1 MTLTDRTAGYRPYL
15 DGLRAVAVG
24 GVIVYHLNR
33 LWLPGG
39 FLGVDLFFVLS
50 GYLITTL
57 LVGEHRRTGRLDL
70 PAFWSRRVRRLL
82 PALLVLLLVISVVT
96 LIGGDELT
104 AASARGDMLATLF
117 YVANWR
123 FILTDQ
129 SYFNQFVAPS
139 PVRHAWSLAIEE
151 QFYLFW
157 PLVTSLVLARLGSR
171 VLAAVALLASVASIA
186 AMWILFDASADPSR
200 AYYGTDARI
209 YELLIGALLAT
220 ALASPGRDRLL
231 AAARPL
237 AIPCLLLVLAAMWLL
252 PDNASLYYRGGGP
265 AFVLVGAALIAG
277 LEGGSQ
283 LTRLLSLK
291 PIVVIGLISYGLYL
305 WHWPVT
311 LFVSQQMGLTSAP
324 LAAVTVVLATLALAA
339 VSYVVVERP
348 IRRGGRIGSLRLSPR
363 RLLAVVPASSG
374 IVALAI
380 VLATSTRAIPA
391 WAEPAPGPVAV
402 HVQPA
407 EGSQATDSLTIGAVG
422 DSVMLSA
429 EPGLRSQ
436 AHARG
441 WTLVEAAFAGCP
453 VGYLPLFDAQGV
465 PSPFNERCTAVEG
478 AHDTLLADHPDLIIW
493 HDLQSVLS
501 RRAADGQ
508 LLAAGS
514 TGWTQDLLAEW
525 EQVVDRLTSS
535 GARVAIVLP
544 PLRSQDVAGC
554 AGSVRPDRCA
564 EVQAQDTIIRTAT
577 ELFWSRIKDRG
588 DVELVRI
595 DQLLCP
601 NGYPCPATIDGIEV
615 RMSAW
620 DQTHFTEA
628 GADWIAPRL
637 LDLSLAATALGGP

>member
-1 MTLTDRTAGYRPYL
+1 VTLTNRTAGYRPYL

-24 GVIVYHLNR
+24 GVIVYHLDR

-129 SYFNQFVAPS
+129 SYFNQFMAPS

-171 VLAAVALLASVASIA
+171 ALAAVALVASVASIG
-186 AMWILFDASADPSR
+186 AMWLLFDASADPSR

-209 YELLIGALLAT
+209 YELLIGALLAM
-220 ALASPGRDRLL
+220 ALASSGRDRLL

-237 AIPCLLLVLAAMWLL
+237 AVPCLVVVLAAMWLL
-252 PDNASLYYRGGGP
+252 PDNISLYYHGGGP
-265 AFVLVGAALIAG
+265 AFVLVGAVLIAG

-283 LTRLLSLK
+283 LTRLLALK
-291 PIVVIGLISYGLYL
+291 PIVLIGLISYGLYL

-311 LFVSQQMGLTSAP
+311 LFVGQQMGPTSAP
-324 LAAVTVVLATLALAA
+324 LAAATVVLATLALAA
-339 VSYVVVERP
+339 ISYAVVERP
-348 IRRGGRIGSLRLSPR
+348 IRRGGRIGSLRLNPR
-363 RLLAVVPASSG
+363 RLLVVVPASSAV
-374 IVALAI
+374 VALAI

-391 WAEPAPGPVAV
+391 WAGQGGSPIAV
-402 HVQPA
+402 EVQPGG
-407 EGSQATDSLTIGAVG
+407 GSESGPGLILGVVG
-422 DSVMLSA
+422 DSVMVSA
-429 EPGLRSQ
+429 EPGLRSE
-436 AHARG
+436 ARSRG

-453 VGYLPLFDAQGV
+453 VGYLPLFDALGV
-465 PSPFNERCTAVEG
+465 PSPFNERCTAVQA
-478 AHDTLLADHPDLIIW
+478 AHDTLLAAHPDLIVW

-501 RRAADGQ
+501 RRAVDGQ
-508 LLAAGS
+508 LLVAGS
-514 TGWTQDLLAEW
+514 SGWTQDLLAEW
-525 EQVVDRLTSS
+525 EKVLDRLTAS

-564 EVQAQDTIIRTAT
+564 EVQAQDSIIRTAT
-577 ELFWSRIKDRG
+577 ELFWSHIKDRG
-588 DVELVRI
+588 DVQLVRI
-595 DQLLCP
+595 DQVLCP
-601 NGYPCPATIDGIEV
+601 SGYPCPATIDGIDV
-615 RMSAW
+615 RESEW

-628 GADWIAPRL
+628 GAEWIAPRL
-637 LDLSLAATALGGP
+637 LDLSLTATGIGGP

>member
-1 MTLTDRTAGYRPYL
+1 VTLTDHTAGYRPYL
-15 DGLRAVAVG
+15 DGLRAIAVS
-24 GVIVYHLNR
+24 GVIAYHLNR

-82 PALLVLLLVISVVT
+82 PALLLLLLVISVVT
-96 LIGGDELT
+96 LVGGDELT

-123 FILTDQ
+123 FILTAQ

-139 PVRHAWSLAIEE
+139 AVRHAWSLAIEE

-171 VLAAVALLASVASIA
+171 VLAAVALAASIASIA
-186 AMWILFDASADPSR
+186 AMWLLFDASADPSR

-209 YELLIGALLAT
+209 YELLIGALLAM

-231 AAARPL
+231 RAARPF
-237 AIPCLLLVLAAMWLL
+237 AVPCLVVVLAAMWLL
-252 PDNASLYYRGGGP
+252 PDNASIYYHGGGP
-265 AFVLVGAALIAG
+265 AFILVGAALIAG
-277 LEGGSQ
+277 LEGGSR

-311 LFVSQQMGLTSAP
+311 LFVGQQMGPTSAP
-324 LAAVTVVLATLALAA
+324 LAAATVVLATLALAA
-339 VSYVVVERP
+339 ASYVVVERP
-348 IRRGGRIGSLRLSPR
+348 IRRGGRIGSLRLNPR

-391 WAEPAPGPVAV
+391 WAEPAAGPIAV
-402 HVQPA
+402 HVQPP
-407 EGSQATDSLTIGAVG
+407 EGSQGQRAFTVGAVG

-429 EPGLRSQ
+429 EPGLSSV
-436 AHARG
+436 ARAQG

-453 VGYLPLFDAQGV
+453 VGYQPLFDENGV
-465 PSPFNERCTAVEG
+465 ESSFNTRCKAVRA
-478 AHDTLLADHPDLIIW
+478 AHDALIATRPELIVW

-501 RRAADGQ
+501 RRGPDGQ
-508 LLAAGS
+508 LLVAGS
-514 TGWTQDLLAEW
+514 AGWTDNLLAEW
-525 EQVVDRLTSS
+525 ELVLDRLTAS
-535 GARVAIVLP
+535 GARVVIVLP

-554 AGSVRPDRCA
+554 AGSLRPGRCA
-564 EVQAQDTIIRTAT
+564 DVQAQDTMIRSAT
-577 ELFWSRIKDRG
+577 ELFWSRIKARG
-588 DVELVRI
+588 DVRLLGI

-601 NGYPCPATIDGIEV
+601 RGNPCPATIDGIEV
-615 RMSAW
+615 RMSEW
-620 DQTHFTEA
+620 DQTHFTPA
-628 GADWIAPRL
+628 GAEWIAPRL
-637 LDLSLAATALGGP
+637 LDLSLSAFGMRSP